1 MAEGIGRVVVVGA
14 GLGGLAAGIKLK
26 QAGAAGL
33 TILEKASAVGG
44 TWRQNTYPGCAC
56 DVPVALY
63 QYSFFPGFH
72 WSHTF
77 PRQPEMQAYA
87 EMMADQGGLRPHL
100 TLDNGAK
107 AAAWDEGAK
116 LWRVTDEAGTVHEAE
131 ALVVAL
137 GQLDRP
143 KMPEIAGLASFSG
156 QSFHAAA
163 WDDSVDLKGKRVGV
177 IGSAA
182 SAVQLIPEV
191 AKLASHLTVFQRTP
205 NWVGP
210 RRDQAI
216 SMEEK
221 MLMMTNPA
229 MAVSLGQ
236 RQRDLIFDNADT
248 FFWQAFSWSEA
259 GRAAFTKIAMAHLE
273 SQVRD
278 PVLKAKLTP
287 DYPVGCTRFL
297 FADDYYPALCRENV
311 TLETGAIERVTGA
324 GVQIAGGASHELDVL
339 IYATGFETTG
349 WKWSMDVTGTGGT
362 RLADAWADGPE
373 AYKGVTVSGFP
384 NMFVLYGPN
393 TNLGHNAIT
402 WMMERQIEYLIA
414 ALSGLSERGAK
425 ALDVRADA
433 QRAFNE
439 ALQASLAGTA
449 WADPKCSSW
458 YKTSA
463 GRITQ
468 NWGGNCASYGEVLK
482 DIVWDDYQLLR

>member
-14 GLGGLAAGIKLK
+14 GLGGLAAGIRLK

-77 PRQPEMQAYA
+77 PRQPEMQVYA

-107 AAAWDEGAK
+107 AAAWDEAAK
-116 LWRVTDEAGTVHEAE
+116 LWQVTDEAGTVHEAE

-143 KMPEIAGLASFSG
+143 KIPEIAGLESFSG
-156 QSFHAAA
+156 PSFHAAA
-163 WDDSVDLKGKRVGV
+163 WDHSIDLKGKRVGV

-191 AKLASHLTVFQRTP
+191 AKVADHLTIFQRTP
-205 NWVGP
+205 NWIGP

-221 MLMMTNPA
+221 MLLMTNPA
-229 MAVSLGQ
+229 MAVGLGQ

-278 PVLKAKLTP
+278 PVLRAKLTP

-311 TLETGAIERVTGA
+311 TLETGAIERVTEA
-324 GVQIAGGASHELDVL
+324 GVQIAGGTSHELDVL
-339 IYATGFETTG
+339 IHATGFETTG
-349 WKWSMDVTGTGGT
+349 WKWSMDVTGAGGT
-362 RLADAWADGPE
+362 RLADVWADGPE

-402 WMMERQIEYLIA
+402 WMMERQIDYLIA

-439 ALQASLAGTA
+439 ALQASLADTA

-468 NWGGNCASYGEVLK
+468 NWGGNCASYGEALK
-482 DIVWDDYQLLR
+482 DIVWDDYQLLP